1 VLGDSFEFIGAI
13 EVSLS
18 IYLYLCMC
26 FNAGQMVASMGVVLN
41 GANLYGYVR
50 CKIGSPK
57 KLTGA
62 ASNFLGQQVLGSVS
76 VIWTM
81 QAVVPVVHVFPVR
94 SHEPPCSRRW

>member
-1 VLGDSFEFIGAI
+1 M
-13 EVSLS
+13 
-18 IYLYLCMC
+18 Y
-26 FNAGQMVASMGVVLN
+26 FNAEQMVASMGVVLN

-81 QAVVPVVHVFPVR
+81 QALVPMVHVFPVL
-94 SHEPPCSRRW
+94 SHEPPRSRRW